1 MMGLLISEF
10 HGVCQRPEDRGRGG
24 FVGENGACPSSG
36 STCLLRTLL
45 ISLLVSKINLGVTS
59 WQCQDR
65 HSVTGAGSRPYCL
78 LLMSMSLME
87 IGECEGHIS
96 IQIASILAA
105 IQLPSCSS
113 TLPHTH

>member
-1 MMGLLISEF
+1 MMGLLISAF
-10 HGVCQRPEDRGRGG
+10 HGVCHRPEEE
-24 FVGENGACPSSG
+24 VGLWERMEHILSGG

-45 ISLLVSKINLGVTS
+45 ISLLVSKSNRGVTG

-105 IQLPSCSS
+105 IQLPCCSS
-113 TLPHTH
+113 THPHTH